1 MGVTEGKGSQPEGP
15 HPADCRHTCPSPSA
29 ETGPCLEL
37 THSWLLS
44 KQLWGQ
50 KRWGSPCP
58 WVTPVTVGRAHLGGR
73 WLTVRAPARGEAPS
87 PQWQGCEEQ
96 VGHLLTAPGSQVPH
110 AIPVSSRPRAL
121 GRGGP
126 WAEGP
131 GPLPSLPAAADP
143 TEVLWALGVGV
154 PEVGGEAWRQAC
166 LLGEGH
172 TCWRGRGRTCWSAA
186 SPLDFTLL
194 FLPVSPPTSLPGP
207 LLPSLVLL
215 RDGHGCQS
223 TFGVLRPGHK
233 LCRAGLLGAL
243 GEYMGRQGLLM
254 TSLTQEPRW
263 PHGRGQASWAAWPRE
278 PGANHGG
285 QCPACTP
292 ASSGTVRGTQRPVRE
307 EGPLRAGHSPELPR
321 LPGKCWERGMTA
333 PAGPRRTSTP
343 AAA

>member
-154 PEVGGEAWRQAC
+154 PEVGGEAWRQAR

-172 TCWRGRGRTCWSAA
+172 TCWRGRGCTCWGLHLLGEGPHLLGGAA
-186 SPLDFTLL
+186 HALGGGPHLLEGEGPHLLGCSLPTRLHSPFPPSLT
-194 FLPVSPPTSLPGP
+194 PHQPPWSPPALSGFAQGWTWVPVDLWGPETRTQALPG
-207 LLPSLVLL
+207 
-215 RDGHGCQS
+215 
-223 TFGVLRPGHK
+223 
-233 LCRAGLLGAL
+233 
-243 GEYMGRQGLLM
+243 
-254 TSLTQEPRW
+254 W
-263 PHGRGQASWAAWPRE
+263 AS
-278 PGANHGG
+278 GG
-285 QCPACTP
+285 T
-292 ASSGTVRGTQRPVRE
+292 R
-307 EGPLRAGHSPELPR
+307 
-321 LPGKCWERGMTA
+321 
-333 PAGPRRTSTP
+333 
-343 AAA
+343 

>member
-1 MGVTEGKGSQPEGP
+1 MGVCTPPPRGAGVGVTEGKGSQPEGP

-143 TEVLWALGVGV
+143 TEVLWARGVGV
-154 PEVGGEAWRQAC
+154 PEVGGEAWRQAR

-172 TCWRGRGRTCWSAA
+172 TCWRGRGCTCWVGQHMLRGEGHTCWGGPHLLEGEGPHLLVRSLPTRLH
-186 SPLDFTLL
+186 SPFPPSLT
-194 FLPVSPPTSLPGP
+194 PHQPPWSPPALSGFAQGWTWVPVDLWGPETRTQALPG
-207 LLPSLVLL
+207 
-215 RDGHGCQS
+215 
-223 TFGVLRPGHK
+223 
-233 LCRAGLLGAL
+233 
-243 GEYMGRQGLLM
+243 
-254 TSLTQEPRW
+254 W
-263 PHGRGQASWAAWPRE
+263 AS
-278 PGANHGG
+278 GG
-285 QCPACTP
+285 T
-292 ASSGTVRGTQRPVRE
+292 R
-307 EGPLRAGHSPELPR
+307 
-321 LPGKCWERGMTA
+321 
-333 PAGPRRTSTP
+333 
-343 AAA
+343 